1 MIDPVTGIR
10 YIATSLPIN
19 MMPSSDNEQILLDK
33 YKNEFNKLE
42 KTKLTIDGNQY
53 SIIQMF

>member
-1 MIDPVTGIR
+1 
-10 YIATSLPIN
+10 